1 VQGVFFILD
10 GQTKTRAG
18 TWAFTNVQ
26 QGFGMSS
33 SCAVIIL
40 GHGTRRTTASQGF
53 FALVDRIALRLAP
66 IRVVPACFSCGQ
78 PTLGEQA
85 AALIRE
91 KVSQVIIFPYFLL
104 SGKHIADELPLEVQ
118 ELRQTFPHA
127 RFDLLKTMED
137 EPLLETVVV
146 TRLQGVVRTDGCSD
160 PATCRDEA
168 IIAGHFSLTNKPSHQ
183 FPLFKAMA
191 LATGDLALAAEM
203 QVQGDVG
210 RAMAHAEASQ
220 TAILCDT
227 QMLTAGVRSL
237 GLAAANIPQSPVRAR
252 KFLEQHMPGAVVAV
266 GTNPFFIE
274 LVMDLVQTG
283 SLRPGV
289 LIGLPCG
296 FTTAPAAKKRLAAS
310 DLVHITNPGSGGG
323 IACVLGLIRALSGR
337 ARKGQDQSVG

>member
-1 VQGVFFILD
+1 
-10 GQTKTRAG
+10 
-18 TWAFTNVQ
+18 
-26 QGFGMSS
+26 MST

-91 KVSQVIIFPYFLL
+91 KVSQIIIFPYFLL

-118 ELRQTFPHA
+118 ELRETFPHA

-146 TRLQGVVRTDGCSD
+146 TRLQGFVRTACHAVSGD
-160 PATCRDEA
+160 CRDEDV
-168 IIAGHFSLTNKPSHQ
+168 IAGHFSLTSKPPHQ
-183 FPLFKAMA
+183 FPLFRAMA

-203 QVQGDVG
+203 RVQGDVG
-210 RAMAHAEASQ
+210 RAMAHSMASQ

-227 QMLTAGVRSL
+227 QTLTAGVRSL
-237 GLAAANIPQSPVRAR
+237 GLAAACIPPSPAQAR
-252 KFLEQHMPGAVVAV
+252 EFLEQHMPGAVVAV
-266 GTNPFFIE
+266 GSSS
-274 LVMDLVQTG
+274 LVLEMAMDLVQAG
-283 SLRPGV
+283 SMRPGALV
-289 LIGLPCG
+289 GLPCG
-296 FTTAPAAKKRLAAS
+296 FTAALQAKKRLAAS
-310 DLVHITNPGSGGG
+310 DIIHVTNPGSGGG
-323 IACVLGLIRALSGR
+323 ISCVLGLIQTLAAGDYES
-337 ARKGQDQSVG
+337 